1 MKSDS
6 LQYVS
11 TRGHKKKLE
20 FHDVIFEGLAPDG
33 GLYIPEYWPTL
44 NKDIINSFSSKNY
57 TEIAHDVLSPFLDNT
72 INENELRLIIESAYR
87 CFDSDE
93 ITPLTKI
100 SNDEYLLEL
109 HHGPTYA
116 FKDIAMQ
123 FIARLMDFYLSRD
136 NTTINILG
144 ATSGDT
150 GAAAIS
156 AIKNRK
162 KMKIFVLHPHNKI
175 SKVQRKFM
183 TTVDSENV
191 FNIALEGNFD
201 DCQKLVKLMFNDKKF
216 SSSINMSGV
225 NSINWSRIVF
235 QIVYYFY
242 SYFKIAKE
250 NEKIN
255 FSVPTGN
262 FGDIYAGY
270 IAKKMG
276 LPIDKL
282 IIATNK
288 NDILKRVINTGIY
301 KPLKTEHTLSPSMD
315 IQVASNF
322 ERLIFDIINN
332 DSERTIKL
340 MHELK
345 EKGEFKLSNEEIKK
359 IRNDFFAESL
369 SDIETRSIIKKF
381 YDNEK
386 ILIDPHTAV
395 GIGVIEKIKI
405 KGTKVVLA
413 TAHPSKFSDVVMDS
427 VGIKPELPNSLKNTL
442 DKKEKYEVISNNL
455 KDIKDYIG
463 KKI

>member
-150 GAAAIS
+150 GAAAIEGFS
-156 AIKNRK
+156 KTQSTN
-162 KMKIFVLHPHNKI
+162 IFILHPHNKI
-175 SKVQRKFM
+175 TDIQRKFM
-183 TTVDSENV
+183 TTVKSKNV
-191 FNIALEGNFD
+191 FNIAIEGNFD
-201 DCQKLVKLMFNDKKF
+201 DCQKIIKSIFADNNFKKNNKLTA
-216 SSSINMSGV
+216 V
-225 NSINWSRIVF
+225 NSINWARIMC

-242 SYFKIAKE
+242 CVSRLPSNKR
-250 NEKIN
+250 IN

-262 FGDIYAGY
+262 FGDIFAGY
-270 IAKKMG
+270 IASKMG
-276 LPIDKL
+276 LIINNL
-282 IIATNK
+282 VIATNE
-288 NDILKRVINTGIY
+288 NDILART
-301 KPLKTEHTLSPSMD
+301 LKDGQHTLKEVLATSSPSID
-315 IQVASNF
+315 IQISSNF
-322 ERLIFDIINN
+322 ERLIYDVTK
-332 DSERTIKL
+332 DSEY
-340 MHELK
+340 
-345 EKGEFKLSNEEIKK
+345 IKK
-359 IRNDFFAESL
+359 IMDDLISKKNYVL
-369 SDIETRSIIKKF
+369 KTDIISVIKKHF
-381 YDNEK
+381 SAYSINQDEVTLLINSLFTEK
-386 ILIDPHTAV
+386 KITIDPHTAV
-395 GIGVIEKIKI
+395 GLAASRKNKSSQCIDVI
-405 KGTKVVLA
+405 LS
-413 TAHPSKFSDVVMDS
+413 TAHPTKFKDTVTPIINDESYVTDRVRQIINLDETMTV
-427 VGIKPELPNSLKNTL
+427 LKNDEAVVRNFIL
-442 DKKEKYEVISNNL
+442 ENI
-455 KDIKDYIG
+455 
-463 KKI
+463 